1 MRMLF
6 RLVLLLLLLA
16 VIAGLALWYLPAGF
30 AWRQVG
36 QDRLGPTV
44 ALQEISGTVRQGRAG
59 QLLVNGFP
67 VGALDWTLDWRG
79 LLRRQVGGSW
89 RLDGS
94 AWQAQAGDTRLVG
107 DAVEI
112 RDLSARLPALL
123 LQPMLDIPALN
134 FLGTVEIELASLRQR
149 GGRIE
154 QAQGQ
159 ARWVDAG
166 VTGQAQARFGPLRA
180 QFGAGE
186 DGRIVGTVEDEGGPL
201 SVDGQFQMDGPRYRA
216 EVILIA
222 RDPADPVA
230 QALYYIG
237 ESLPGGG
244 SLLIIEGELKQ
255 RQPATDSQAADGG

>member
-1 MRMLF
+1 MRLVR
-6 RLVLLLLLLA
+6 RLVLLVLLLA
-16 VIAGLALWYLPAGF
+16 VIAGIALWYLPADF
-30 AWRQVG
+30 AWRHAG
-36 QDRLGPTV
+36 QARLGPTV
-44 ALQEISGTVRQGRAG
+44 GLQDLSGTVRHGRAG

-79 LLRRQVGGSW
+79 LFRRQVGASW
-89 RLDGS
+89 QLSGS

-107 DAVEI
+107 DAVEV
-112 RDLSARLPALL
+112 RDLRAQLPALL

-134 FLGTVEIELASLRQR
+134 FLGTVEIELASLRHR
-149 GGRIE
+149 AGRIE

-159 ARWVDAG
+159 ARWIDAG

-180 QFGAGE
+180 QFGTGD

-201 SVDGQFQMDGPRYRA
+201 SVEGQFHLDGRSYRA

-237 ESLPGGG
+237 EALPGGG
-244 SLLIIEGELKQ
+244 SLLIVEGELRQ
-255 RQPATDSQAADGG
+255 RPPADGQGSGGG